1 MTSQM
6 NTQIVNEIVND
17 IKSEEEEIVLFD
29 LETKIEFHDREDC
42 PVEVPVLFK
51 EKGMKFGKINIK
63 TGKVEMTKRSIL
75 IKADIDC
82 SGSMDTKCEDGK
94 SKEEHAIHSLIN
106 IIKLIVEYKELDA
119 WLMICAFDDKID
131 EVISIQKVT
140 DDNFLDLI
148 NKVRRIIPRGG
159 TDIGLVLNNTKLELD
174 KFRQTHPKFILI
186 HILATDGMA
195 NIGITDKNELS
206 KLIDT
211 SYSHMLIG
219 YGLDVSYEL
228 MTCLSSQ
235 KNVSYD
241 FIYDIEKGGLVF
253 GEIIFKIL
261 FVKYRNVVLLAN
273 ENVEIY
279 DNNNNIWTRRLEIE
293 NLTSESNKT
302 FNLRSI
308 NPLEAN
314 IKIFGNEE
322 TETYIE
328 GMVEE
333 VLADEILY
341 PGLMINDELVEITD
355 LAPDMFRQR
364 TLELIHDAL
373 NIEKSNDT
381 KKKLEY
387 YLAQMKKYMAENNK
401 IEDEVMKS
409 LCDDIYIVIKTYGT
423 IYGDLFAGARSNS
436 NGRETSYTTN
446 TTPRDN
452 NCFKLQIPSF
462 TPSGLT
468 RQISVPLA
476 PRSRLMGGWCQD
488 MNDEEQEEEDEINK
502 LKAEFEFETEMDNI
516 DNMDNMDNLNHIV
529 KPTLSRHT
537 TVTQH
542 KMMRAISEQI

>member
-1 MTSQM
+1 MSSQM
-6 NTQIVNEIVND
+6 NTPIVNVNVNV
-17 IKSEEEEIVLFD
+17 IKSEEEEEEKVLLD

-51 EKGMKFGKINIK
+51 EKGMNFGKINIK

-82 SGSMDTKCEDGK
+82 SGSMESKCEDGK

-131 EVISIQKVT
+131 EVIAIQKVT
-140 DDNFLDLI
+140 EDNFMDLI

-174 KFRQTHPKFILI
+174 KFRKTHPEFILI
-186 HILATDGMA
+186 HILATDGNA
-195 NIGITDKNELS
+195 TVGITDKNELS
-206 KLIDT
+206 KKIDT
-211 SYSHMLIG
+211 SYNHMLIG

-228 MTCLSSQ
+228 MTCLSKQ

-273 ENVEIY
+273 ENVEMY

-302 FNLRSI
+302 INLRSMDP
-308 NPLEAN
+308 NEVN

-322 TETYIE
+322 TEMYME
-328 GMVEE
+328 GGMVEE

-341 PGLMINDELVEITD
+341 PSLNNDVTD
-355 LAPDMFRQR
+355 LSTDMFRQR

-373 NIEKSNDT
+373 NVEKSNDM

-387 YLAQMKKYMAENNK
+387 YLAQMKKYMSENDK
-401 IEDEVMKS
+401 MEDESMKS

-452 NCFKLQIPSF
+452 NNCFQFPSLNRGIQ
-462 TPSGLT
+462 P
-468 RQISVPLA
+468 
-476 PRSRLMGGWCQD
+476 SRLSRQTTSHNPQRLGPRQVAGGGGWSCQNPD
-488 MNDEEQEEEDEINK
+488 MFDEESDEIDK
-502 LKAEFEFETEMDNI
+502 LTAEIEFETEL
-516 DNMDNMDNLNHIV
+516 DNLNHIV
-529 KPTLSRHT
+529 QPTLSRHT

-542 KMMRAISEQI
+542 KMMRAISE

>member
-1 MTSQM
+1 M
-6 NTQIVNEIVND
+6 NTAIEIVNV
-17 IKSEEEEIVLFD
+17 IKSEEEKEVLSD

-63 TGKVEMTKRSIL
+63 TGTVGMTKRSIL

-82 SGSMDTKCEDGK
+82 SGSMESKCEDGK

-131 EVISIQKVT
+131 EVIAIQKVT
-140 DDNFLDLI
+140 EDNFLDLI
-148 NKVRRIIPRGG
+148 NKVRRIIPCGG

-174 KFRQTHPKFILI
+174 KFRKTYPDFILI
-186 HILATDGMA
+186 HILATDGNA
-195 NIGITDKNELS
+195 NVGIIDKNELS
-206 KLIDT
+206 KMIDT
-211 SYSHMLIG
+211 SYNHMLIG

-228 MTCLSSQ
+228 MTCLSKQ

-273 ENVEIY
+273 ENVEMY

-302 FNLRSI
+302 INLRSMD
-308 NPLEAN
+308 PCEVN

-322 TETYIE
+322 TEMYME
-328 GMVEE
+328 GGMVEE

-341 PGLMINDELVEITD
+341 PCLNINAQSVITD
-355 LAPDMFRQR
+355 LSTDMFRQR

-373 NIEKSNDT
+373 NVEKSKDI

-387 YLAQMKKYMAENNK
+387 YLAQMKKYMSENDK
-401 IEDEVMKS
+401 MEDESMKS

-423 IYGDLFAGARSNS
+423 TYGDLFAGARSNS

-446 TTPRDN
+446 TTPRYNN
-452 NCFKLQIPSF
+452 NCFNFPSLNHQF
-462 TPSGLT
+462 QPSGLT
-468 RQISVPLA
+468 RQMTSNIPQRQGLLGQRQVA
-476 PRSRLMGGWCQD
+476 GGGGGWSCQ
-488 MNDEEQEEEDEINK
+488 NSDEESDEIDK
-502 LKAEFEFETEMDNI
+502 LSTEI
-516 DNMDNMDNLNHIV
+516 ELDNLNHIV
-529 KPTLSRHT
+529 QPTLSRHT

-542 KMMRAISEQI
+542 KMMRAISE

>member
-1 MTSQM
+1 M
-6 NTQIVNEIVND
+6 NTAIEIVNV
-17 IKSEEEEIVLFD
+17 IKSEEEKEVLSD

-63 TGKVEMTKRSIL
+63 TGTVGMTKRSIL

-82 SGSMDTKCEDGK
+82 SGSMESKCEDGK

-131 EVISIQKVT
+131 EVIAIQKVT
-140 DDNFLDLI
+140 EDNFLDLI
-148 NKVRRIIPRGG
+148 NKVRRIIPCGG

-174 KFRQTHPKFILI
+174 KFRKTYPDFILI
-186 HILATDGMA
+186 HILATDGNA
-195 NIGITDKNELS
+195 NVGIIDKNELS
-206 KLIDT
+206 KMIDT
-211 SYSHMLIG
+211 SYNHMLIG

-228 MTCLSSQ
+228 MTCLSKQ

-273 ENVEIY
+273 ENVEMY

-302 FNLRSI
+302 INLRSMD
-308 NPLEAN
+308 PFEVN

-322 TETYIE
+322 TEMYME
-328 GMVEE
+328 GGMVEE

-341 PGLMINDELVEITD
+341 PCLNINAQSVITD
-355 LAPDMFRQR
+355 LSTDMFRQR

-373 NIEKSNDT
+373 NVEKSKDI

-387 YLAQMKKYMAENNK
+387 YLAQMKKYMSENDK
-401 IEDEVMKS
+401 MEDESMKS

-423 IYGDLFAGARSNS
+423 TYGDLFAGARSNS

-446 TTPRDN
+446 TTPRYNN
-452 NCFKLQIPSF
+452 NCFNFPSLNHQF
-462 TPSGLT
+462 QPSGLT
-468 RQISVPLA
+468 RQMTSNIPQRQGLLGQRQVA
-476 PRSRLMGGWCQD
+476 GGGGGWSCQ
-488 MNDEEQEEEDEINK
+488 NSDEESDEIDK
-502 LKAEFEFETEMDNI
+502 LSTEI
-516 DNMDNMDNLNHIV
+516 ELDNLNHIV
-529 KPTLSRHT
+529 QPTLSRHT

-542 KMMRAISEQI
+542 KMMRAISE

>member
-1 MTSQM
+1 M
-6 NTQIVNEIVND
+6 NTSIENVNVINL
-17 IKSEEEEIVLFD
+17 EEKVLSD
-29 LETKIEFHDREDC
+29 LETKIEFHNREDC

-63 TGKVEMTKRSIL
+63 TGKIDMTKRSIL

-82 SGSMDTKCEDGK
+82 SGSMDSKCEDGK

-106 IIKLIVEYKELDA
+106 IIKLIGEYKELDT

-140 DDNFLDLI
+140 EDNFLDLI

-159 TDIGLVLNNTKLELD
+159 TDIGLILNNTKSELD
-174 KFRQTHPKFILI
+174 KFRLTHPEFILI
-186 HILATDGMA
+186 HILATDGNA
-195 NIGITDKNELS
+195 NVGITDKNELS

-228 MTCLSSQ
+228 MNCLSSN

-279 DNNNNIWTRRLEIE
+279 DNKTNTWTHRLEIE

-302 FNLRSI
+302 FNLRSL
-308 NPLEAN
+308 NPIEAN

-328 GMVEE
+328 GLVEE
-333 VLADEILY
+333 VLADQILY
-341 PGLMINDELVEITD
+341 PNINGDISD
-355 LAPDMFRQR
+355 LSIDMFRQR
-364 TLELIHDAL
+364 TLELIQDAL
-373 NIEKSNDT
+373 NVEKSNDI

-387 YLAQMKKYMAENNK
+387 YLAQMKKYMNENDK
-401 IEDEVMKS
+401 VEDDSMKS

-423 IYGDLFAGARSNS
+423 SYGDLFAGARSNS
-436 NGRETSYTTN
+436 NGRETSYTAN
-446 TTPRDN
+446 TIPREN
-452 NCFKLQIPSF
+452 NCFNFSSFRGGSCPPPPGLSRQTTSNIPQ
-462 TPSGLT
+462 
-468 RQISVPLA
+468 RQRQGSLGPLG
-476 PRSRLMGGWCQD
+476 SRQLGGGWCNNQD
-488 MNDEEQEEEDEINK
+488 FNDEETDEIDK
-502 LKAEFEFETEMDNI
+502 LSAEIEFETEL
-516 DNMDNMDNLNHIV
+516 DNLNHIIQ
-529 KPTLSRHT
+529 PTLSRHT
-537 TVTQH
+537 TTTQY
-542 KMMRAISEQI
+542 KMMRAISE

>member
-1 MTSQM
+1 MSSQM
-6 NTQIVNEIVND
+6 NTPIEIVND
-17 IKSEEEEIVLFD
+17 IKLEEKKDVLIN
-29 LETKIEFHDREDC
+29 IEFHDREDC

-82 SGSMDTKCEDGK
+82 SGSMECKCEDGK

-119 WLMICAFDDKID
+119 WLMICAFDDKIN

-140 DDNFLDLI
+140 EDNFLDLI

-174 KFRQTHPKFILI
+174 KFRKIHPEFILI
-186 HILATDGMA
+186 HILATDGNA
-195 NIGITDKNELS
+195 NTGITDKNELS
-206 KLIDT
+206 KMIDT
-211 SYSHMLIG
+211 SYDHMLIG
-219 YGLDVSYEL
+219 YGLDVSYQL
-228 MTCLSSQ
+228 MTCLSNQ

-273 ENVEIY
+273 ENVEMY

-302 FNLRSI
+302 INLRSMD
-308 NPLEAN
+308 PYEMN

-322 TETYIE
+322 TEMYME
-328 GMVEE
+328 GGMVEE
-333 VLADEILY
+333 VLADEIFY
-341 PGLMINDELVEITD
+341 PCLKINDQTVITD
-355 LAPDMFRQR
+355 LSTDMFRQR
-364 TLELIHDAL
+364 TLELIHDVL
-373 NIEKSNDT
+373 NNDEKDNNMKT
-381 KKKLEY
+381 KLVY
-387 YLAQMKKYMAENNK
+387 YLTQMKKYMSENDK
-401 IEDEVMKS
+401 MEDESMKS

-446 TTPRDN
+446 TTPRNN
-452 NCFKLQIPSF
+452 NCFKFPSRHVAGRW
-462 TPSGLT
+462 S
-468 RQISVPLA
+468 
-476 PRSRLMGGWCQD
+476 CQNSD
-488 MNDEEQEEEDEINK
+488 MFDEESDEIDK
-502 LKAEFEFETEMDNI
+502 LSTEI
-516 DNMDNMDNLNHIV
+516 ELDNLNHLV
-529 KPTLSRHT
+529 QPTLSRHT

-542 KMMRAISEQI
+542 KMMHAISD